1 MFKNSFFEKMIGN
14 TSYRGFVLIFVSIF
28 TFCSIS
34 SGCSDDGGEVFEPDS
49 AVDAAPRI
57 DADLSQFDFP
67 ARVLSIID
75 GDTIRVSFHGETET
89 IRFIGVD
96 APELTP
102 QPEPY
107 GPEAEQYTRDKLPV
121 LSYIGLEFDDD
132 ACGGAQR
139 PAHCYDVY
147 DRLLAYIRTE
157 KGDDL
162 GILLLST
169 GLARLY
175 TYGDFGRKPEYE
187 ETEQYAKNLGVG
199 IWSL

>member
-1 MFKNSFFEKMIGN
+1 MFKNKFLKKTIGN
-14 TSYRGFVLIFVSIF
+14 FLSRGFVLIFVSIF
-28 TFCSIS
+28 AVWTIS
-34 SGCSDDGGEVFEPDS
+34 SGCSDDGGVIDEPDS

-75 GDTIRVSFHGETET
+75 GDTIRVSFYGETET